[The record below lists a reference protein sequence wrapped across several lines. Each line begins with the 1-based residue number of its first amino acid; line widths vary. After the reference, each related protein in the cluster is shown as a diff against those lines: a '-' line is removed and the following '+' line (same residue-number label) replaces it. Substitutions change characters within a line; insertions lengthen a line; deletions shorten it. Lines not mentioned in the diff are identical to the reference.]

1 MPEVIVA
8 IPTFRRPRSLERLL
22 LALEKIQ
29 TTASVTVLVADNDA
43 VKHEGADKCA
53 AIRARGYRWPLRSMV
68 VAARGIAQV
77 RNALVEVALG
87 DERMEHLAMIDDDE
101 WPQPQWL
108 SALLAEQAK
117 TCAGVLQGSILF
129 EFDKPPQDWASAFD
143 GMSDVRHPSGPV
155 EMLQGSGNLLMTRAA
170 LETLPAPRFDPDF
183 ALTGGEDSDF
193 FVRLKQAGVRFAWSD
208 EGVVHTEVP
217 ATRTSLKW
225 ALSRAYSIGNS
236 DMRVFLKYDP
246 SFAAQLRELGKIAA
260 ALLLSPFLFVILAF
274 DANRRANALRRMF
287 RAAGKIAA
295 LFGRQY
301 NEYSVIHGD

>member
-1 MPEVIVA
+1 MPEVTVA

-53 AIRARGYRWPLRSMV
+53 AIRALGYRWPLGSRV

-117 TCAGVLQGSILF
+117 TGAGVLQGSILF

-143 GMSDVRHPSGPV
+143 GMSDVRHPSGP
-155 EMLQGSGNLLMTRAA
+155 
-170 LETLPAPRFDPDF
+170 
-183 ALTGGEDSDF
+183 
-193 FVRLKQAGVRFAWSD
+193 
-208 EGVVHTEVP
+208 
-217 ATRTSLKW
+217 
-225 ALSRAYSIGNS
+225 
-236 DMRVFLKYDP
+236 
-246 SFAAQLRELGKIAA
+246 
-260 ALLLSPFLFVILAF
+260 
-274 DANRRANALRRMF
+274 
-287 RAAGKIAA
+287 
-295 LFGRQY
+295 
-301 NEYSVIHGD
+301 